1 MASVGEISD
10 HSDLDEVCDDHY
22 DGSGGYDYSSG
33 DGSPDNVGDNHEDDG
48 SPDNDS
54 DNDDDNLHGSGSY
67 DYSSGDGSPDN
78 NGDNHED
85 DGSPDNDDDDFHTEP
100 NNRRSKYAPEI
111 SPAAIRAIILKEL
124 VIQRVNTV
132 DIPEDEGDFTSPENH
147 KNSLRYYEFKGFAW
161 FTCREQ
167 HEPDSPDIK
176 IRRWASARSW
186 CFIDLKKQEICY
198 RDTQECKVDNIV
210 AQPGPEFTEEVI
222 QKMAKWVVKG
232 FLLKTGR
239 IQHVPRDSTDTDKTE
254 GGPHDEGRCGKCKR
268 LGRSC

>member
-1 MASVGEISD
+1 M
-10 HSDLDEVCDDHY
+10 
-22 DGSGGYDYSSG
+22 
-33 DGSPDNVGDNHEDDG
+33 
-48 SPDNDS
+48 
-54 DNDDDNLHGSGSY
+54 
-67 DYSSGDGSPDN
+67 
-78 NGDNHED
+78 
-85 DGSPDNDDDDFHTEP
+85 
-100 NNRRSKYAPEI
+100 
-111 SPAAIRAIILKEL
+111 

-222 QKMAKWVVKG
+222 QRWPNGWSRG
-232 FLLKTGR
+232 FCL
-239 IQHVPRDSTDTDKTE
+239 
-254 GGPHDEGRCGKCKR
+254 R
-268 LGRSC
+268 LGGYSTFREIAQTQIKLKVDHMMKGGVESVSDWEGVAVSSNTMES